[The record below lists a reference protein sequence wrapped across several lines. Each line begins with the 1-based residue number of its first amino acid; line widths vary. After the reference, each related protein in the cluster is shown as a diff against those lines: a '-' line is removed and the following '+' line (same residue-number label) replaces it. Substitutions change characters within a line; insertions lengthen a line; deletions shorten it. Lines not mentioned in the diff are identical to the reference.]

1 MGQELTQEQKDGNFV
16 KIFRDHMP
24 ELRWLMGKSGVA
36 SKLLFF
42 IIEQMDGYN
51 ALGASY
57 QVFMD
62 YLGVSK
68 ATVQRAIKLL
78 YDSGFIDILKSG
90 TSNVYIVNSEVAW
103 SSYGNQKKMCKFNG
117 NMLVSA
123 TENKDYFYRNQ
134 SDRFKTLRDREG
146 IKSPLDVKDES
157 APFEGQVKLGNTGTE
172 G

>member
-1 MGQELTQEQKDGNFV
+1 MGKELTEEQKDGNFV

-62 YLGVSK
+62 YLDVSK
-68 ATVQRAIKLL
+68 DTVRRAIKLL
-78 YDSGFIDILKSG
+78 FDGGFIDILKSG
-90 TSNVYIVNSEVAW
+90 TSNIYIVNQDIAW
-103 SSYGNQKKMCKFNG
+103 TSYGNQKKMCKFNG

-123 TENKDYFYRNQ
+123 IENKDYFYRNQ
-134 SDRFKTLRDREG
+134 SDRFKALRQREN
-146 IKSPLDVKDES
+146 IKSSLDNKSDISPLD
-157 APFEGQVKLGNTGTE
+157 GQIKLDRTGTE